1 MNPRSTDKIRVTESL
16 DLETGPYVLRT
27 LLANL
32 PLSVEGEEDIHITC
46 VEFLDKNLYIGTSA
60 SNVLHYVQIP
70 PDQGDLTC
78 SPSYILASRIL
89 PAFHKPQTN
98 VRPGVQQILLL
109 PNVSKACIL
118 CNGTVTFYSLP
129 ELSPVFGNTQIRPC
143 NWIGGI
149 DLNLDPKKDLLD
161 SKSPSVTVLVSLNKK
176 IRVIKISETPRSLK
190 TIDFS
195 GSVISVRRDSY
206 ACVADEQSYAL
217 LDVDR
222 LMKIPLFAISSS
234 DDSQSIN
241 TTVLAEEI
249 PANNDGRLQKGI
261 SFIQDTTQS
270 FSIIQAQSRGTSLA
284 TFMGIGSHTSSSN
297 NTSSVNNLQ
306 ETKEENLGQSSPKPI
321 ADLPQP
327 CQTQSNNS
335 SKLSPPYSSETVE
348 QNQSLQEPTKPLN
361 YLKPHIVSPTPQ
373 EFLLVT
379 GTGQLDPGVGIFV
392 NLEGDPTRS
401 TLEFDKYP
409 HELVVDGQGLGIDPT
424 PRTIDEEN
432 EGYVL
437 ASMTRNNSSY
447 GIEIQRWDLDPGD
460 SKNLKYWLDI
470 PYQSQKGNPSP
481 SVGLRSMLDVGE
493 IYFSEV
499 VDKLSLKRFRPLDYS
514 LTTTDNPNSRMKDFN
529 DSQINESLKK
539 ICLEKFEPKNDSNST
554 RKLDDYR
561 YEEEHQFSQKYGL
574 ARSRIIVWSGNKI
587 WWVVRNPLVLQLDDI
602 VSGNSYSNN
611 KICNSIYR
619 EKLVS
624 LINDIRGREARNET
638 EYLSLGYLLQRAGL
652 SFFLNSLD
660 PDSDLTSELEPRI
673 TEEALLEG
681 GLDPRVVLSTIPYLR
696 NEVDEGK
703 RGIWIYGGIKD
714 IVDNFII
721 GSASKGAEKM
731 EMTMISDQTLRSLKR
746 YLTAWRQKKGF
757 GSIAYENEIS
767 KSVDACLLVVLL
779 RLHRLTSPSLEI
791 TKSVRSE
798 LCDVIDQGVDC
809 FDRAVTLLETENC
822 LYLLSRLYQSRG
834 MSGKVLETWRRIL
847 EDEVDI
853 GGDFVEGE
861 QKVYDYL
868 LKIDNISLIQ
878 EYGVWLAARN
888 PKLGVRIFAEDHN
901 HVRFDPEKVLKI
913 LRQEATDAV
922 KDYLE
927 YLVFHK
933 NQVEYINEL
942 ITYYLDIVTRKL
954 DESIEAKLIL
964 EQSYESYRAL
974 RPPKPTYHQFITENS
989 TDEEWWRSR
998 LRLLHLLGRGQ
1009 DSTSKYDFKA
1019 VLARIEPYSQELI
1032 PELIILDGRQAN
1044 HEKAL
1049 RLLIQGLGDYDTA
1062 VNYCLLGGSGIY
1074 HPVSGN
1080 NMQDNLPT
1088 RDQKARLFS
1097 ILLSEILRIQDLS
1110 NCIELT
1116 SNLLENFGCWFDV
1129 EYVLNLIPDTWSV
1142 DLISRFL
1149 TRAIGKIVRERNET
1163 TIVKA
1168 LSGVENLKVFTEL
1181 IDKINS
1187 SGYSIE
1193 T

>member
-27 LLANL
+27 LIANL
-32 PLSVEGEEDIHITC
+32 PLSVEGEDDIHITC
-46 VEFLDKNLYIGTSA
+46 VEFLEKNLYIGTSA

-70 PDQGDLTC
+70 PDQADPTC

-89 PAFHKPQTN
+89 PTFHKPQTID
-98 VRPGVQQILLL
+98 RPGVQQILLL
-109 PNVSKACIL
+109 PNVSKACVL
-118 CNGTVTFYSLP
+118 CNWTVTFYSLP

-234 DDSQSIN
+234 NDSQSVN
-241 TTVLAEEI
+241 TTFLTEEI
-249 PANNDGRLQKGI
+249 PATNDGRMQKGTY
-261 SFIQDTTQS
+261 FIQDTTQS
-270 FSIIQAQSRGTSLA
+270 LSITQAQSRGTSFG
-284 TFMGIGSHTSSSN
+284 TFMGIGSFTSSSN
-297 NTSSVNNLQ
+297 NTSLVNNFQ
-306 ETKEENLGQSSPKPI
+306 KTKEENPGQSTPTTI
-321 ADLPQP
+321 ADLPQS
-327 CQTQSNNS
+327 CQAQSNNS
-335 SKLSPPYSSETVE
+335 TKFSQPCSSEILE
-348 QNQSLQEPTKPLN
+348 QNLSLQETLKSSN
-361 YLKPHIVSPTPQ
+361 FLKPHIVSPTPQ

-409 HELVVDGQGLGIDPT
+409 HEIVVDGQGLGIDPT
-424 PRTIDEEN
+424 PRTVDEED

-437 ASMTRNNSSY
+437 ASMTRNDSSY
-447 GIEIQRWDLDPGD
+447 GIEVQRWDLDPGD
-460 SKNLKYWLDI
+460 SKNVKYWLDI
-470 PYQSQKGNPSP
+470 PHESQEGNFST
-481 SVGLRSMLDVGE
+481 SIGLRSMLDTGE
-493 IYFSEV
+493 IHFSEV
-499 VDKLSLKRFRPLDYS
+499 VDKLSLKRFRPLNYS
-514 LTTTDNPNSRMKDFN
+514 FTTTDNSESQLINVNNSG
-529 DSQINESLKK
+529 INESLKK
-539 ICLEKFEPKNDSNST
+539 MCVERLQSKIDLNCT
-554 RKLDDYR
+554 RNLDDQR
-561 YEEEHQFSQKYGL
+561 YKEEHQFSQKYGL
-574 ARSRIIVWSGNKI
+574 ARSRIVAWSGNKI
-587 WWVVRNPLVLQLDDI
+587 WWVVRNPLILQFDS
-602 VSGNSYSNN
+602 VSGYSYPNN
-611 KICNSIYR
+611 KIYNSIYR
-619 EKLVS
+619 EQLVT
-624 LINDIRGREARNET
+624 LINEIRGRLARNEI

-660 PDSDLTSELEPRI
+660 PDGDSTPELERRI

-703 RGIWIYGGIKD
+703 CGIWIHGGIKD
-714 IVDNFII
+714 IVDNFIF
-721 GSASKGAEKM
+721 GSASKIAEEM
-731 EMTMISDQTLRSLKR
+731 EITMMSEQILRSLKR

-757 GSIAYENEIS
+757 GSIACENELS
-767 KSVDACLLVVLL
+767 KSVDAGLLVILL
-779 RLHRLTSPSLEI
+779 RLDKLTSANLEEA
-791 TKSVRSE
+791 KSVRSE

-809 FDRAVTLLETENC
+809 FDRAVTLLDTENR
-822 LYLLSRLYQSRG
+822 LYLLSRLYQSRR

-847 EDEVDI
+847 EGEEDI

-868 LKIDNISLIQ
+868 LTIRNISLIQ

-888 PKLGVRIFAEDHN
+888 PKLGVQIFAEDHN

-913 LRQEATDAV
+913 LRQEATGAV
-922 KDYLE
+922 KEYLE
-927 YLVFHK
+927 YLVFRK

-942 ITYYLDIVTRKL
+942 INYYLDIVTRKL

-989 TDEEWWRSR
+989 IDEEWWHSR
-998 LRLLHLLGRGQ
+998 LRLLHLLGSGQ

-1019 VLARIEPYSQELI
+1019 ALARIEPYSQELI
-1032 PELIILDGRQAN
+1032 PELIVLDGRHAN

-1049 RLLIQGLGDYDTA
+1049 RLLIHGLGDYDTA

-1080 NMQDNLPT
+1080 NMQVNSPT

-1097 ILLSEILRIQDLS
+1097 TLLSEILHIQDVS
-1110 NCIELT
+1110 SCIELA
-1116 SNLLENFGCWFDV
+1116 SNLLEDFGGWFDV
-1129 EYVLNLIPDTWSV
+1129 EYVLNLIPETWSV

-1163 TIVKA
+1163 MIVKA

-1181 IDKINS
+1181 IDKINE